1 MVKTNVFQDKA
12 GNKFDATEIIKGIV
26 KTWTTDDIVSLINKP
41 VSAEAIEDN
50 SGRIVSYKYFA
61 IGFSKM
67 QDRKQLVEK
76 DRKGEA
82 IAADPI
88 TAEEITVHLD
98 DEISIGPDYIDNWD
112 ANKIEAR
119 LDLYGAKNGQYPEQS
134 KLERAERYFE
144 AVRKVAKAAS
154 AAALGDGVTRIVDI
168 TAVTDDIALTKL
180 YQDAA
185 NQQASVKNSRRKGT
199 PKSSLCHVMPLAHI
213 TRISNTQAFTGS
225 NVAGQQLAEGA
236 IGKLDGVDVFPSI
249 NTNGIGY
256 TMIKGAVVLP
266 IANPEMV
273 TYPSKSN
280 SIKFAFEFA
289 LSAAG
294 SEGVLYAD
302 GVVALGDPAE
312 INK

>member
-12 GNKFDATEIIKGIV
+12 GNKFDASEIIKGIV
-26 KTWTTDDIVSLINKP
+26 NTWTTADVVSLINKP

-50 SGRIVSYKYFA
+50 AGRIVSYKYFA
-61 IGFSKM
+61 IGFSKI
-67 QDRKQLVEK
+67 QDRKALVEK
-76 DRKGEA
+76 DRKGEP

-88 TAEEITVHLD
+88 QAEEIVVHLD
-98 DEISIGPDYIDNWD
+98 DERIIGPDYIDNWD
-112 ANKIEAR
+112 SAKLEAR
-119 LDLYGAKNGQYPEQS
+119 LDLYGAKKGQYPEQS
-134 KLERAERYFE
+134 MQERAERFFE
-144 AVRKVAKAAS
+144 AMRKVAKAGS
-154 AAALGDGVTRIVDI
+154 AAALADGVTRVVDI

-180 YQDAA
+180 LQTGA
-185 NQQASVKNSRRKGT
+185 NQLASVKNSRRKGT
-199 PKSSLCHVMPLAHI
+199 DKSNLAHVLPLEFI

-249 NTNGIGY
+249 NTDGIGY

-273 TYPSKSN
+273 EFPAKSN
-280 SIKFAFEFA
+280 SIKFGFEYA
-289 LSAAG
+289 LCAAG

-302 GVVALGDPAE
+302 GVVAYGDPAV